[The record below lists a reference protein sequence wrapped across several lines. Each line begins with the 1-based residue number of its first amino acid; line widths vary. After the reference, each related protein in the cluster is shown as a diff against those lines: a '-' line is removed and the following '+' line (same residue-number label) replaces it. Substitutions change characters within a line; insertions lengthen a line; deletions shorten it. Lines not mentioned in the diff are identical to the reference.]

1 MTAIIAIIL
10 SILTAIFV
18 AMNTDKSKWHETIEE
33 RLTEVELEISK
44 FNERYE
50 AIKEEK

>member
-1 MTAIIAIIL
+1 MIALFAIIL

-18 AMNTDKSKWHETIEE
+18 AMNIDKSKWHETIEA
-33 RLTEVELEISK
+33 RLAEVEQEITR

-50 AIKEEK
+50 AIKDEK